1 LKNDTVIKNCKI
13 VNEGIVKEA
22 DVLIR
27 KGRIEKIASDI
38 AAEGNIIDAA
48 GLHLFPGV
56 IDDQVHFRE
65 PGLTDRGNIKSESLA
80 AIAGGTT
87 TFMDMPN
94 VLPPTLTNELWR
106 QKIQIASS
114 NASANYS
121 FYMGSS
127 NENIEEI
134 RAIDSS
140 EVCGVKVFM
149 GASTGNLLVDNE
161 ESLNL
166 IFRDSP
172 VPIATHCEDTPM
184 IKEAEENFKA
194 RYGENIPMEAH
205 AEIRSREAC
214 LKSSQKA
221 VDLANKYKQDL
232 HILHISTADELSL
245 FSTKPIEDKHITAEV
260 CIPHLYFNSD
270 DYQNKGSLIKCN
282 PSIKLPSDQLA
293 LKDALKTGLIDFVA
307 TDHAPHV
314 LAGKSNPYMDCP
326 SGMPSIE
333 QTLLVVLEMV
343 KNGDLSLE
351 DVPRVTSH
359 NIAKRF
365 NIKDRGFIREGYWA
379 DIVLVN
385 LEDEH
390 IIDDANTNY
399 ACGWTPFHGDSF
411 SCKII
416 DTIVNGEHVFSRGK
430 FLKTQ
435 QGLQIEFTRS

>member
-1 LKNDTVIKNCKI
+1 
-13 VNEGIVKEA
+13 
-22 DVLIR
+22 
-27 KGRIEKIASDI
+27 
-38 AAEGNIIDAA
+38 
-48 GLHLFPGV
+48 
-56 IDDQVHFRE
+56 
-65 PGLTDRGNIKSESLA
+65 
-80 AIAGGTT
+80 
-87 TFMDMPN
+87 
-94 VLPPTLTNELWR
+94 
-106 QKIQIASS
+106 
-114 NASANYS
+114 
-121 FYMGSS
+121 
-127 NENIEEI
+127 
-134 RAIDSS
+134 
-140 EVCGVKVFM
+140 M

-214 LKSSQKA
+214 LKSSQEA

-270 DYQNKGSLIKCN
+270 DYRNKGSLIKCN

>member
-1 LKNDTVIKNCKI
+1 LKNDTIIKNCKI
-13 VNEGIVKEA
+13 VNEGIVQEA
-22 DVLIR
+22 DILIR

-270 DYQNKGSLIKCN
+270 DYRNKGSLIKCN

-399 ACGWTPFHGDSF
+399 ACGWTPFHGDRF

>member
-1 LKNDTVIKNCKI
+1 MKNDTIIKNCKI

>member
-1 LKNDTVIKNCKI
+1 MKNDTVIKNCKI

-270 DYQNKGSLIKCN
+270 DYRNKGSLIKCN

>member
-1 LKNDTVIKNCKI
+1 LKNDTIIKNCKI
-13 VNEGIVKEA
+13 VNEGIVQEA
-22 DVLIR
+22 DILIR

-270 DYQNKGSLIKCN
+270 DYRNKGSLIKCN

>member
-1 LKNDTVIKNCKI
+1 MKNDTIIKNCKI
-13 VNEGIVKEA
+13 VNEGIVQEA
-22 DVLIR
+22 DILIR

>member
-1 LKNDTVIKNCKI
+1 MKNDTIIKNCQI
-13 VNEGIVKEA
+13 VNEGCVLDS

-27 KGRIEKIASDI
+27 DGRIEKIAPNID
-38 AAEGNIIDAA
+38 ETGKIIDAT

-65 PGLTDRGNIKSESLA
+65 PGLTERGNIKSESLA

-94 VLPPTLTNELWR
+94 VIPPTLTNELWR
-106 QKIQIASS
+106 QKIEIASK

-127 NENIEEI
+127 NENIDEI
-134 RAIDSS
+134 RAINPT

-149 GASTGNLLVDNE
+149 GSSTGNLLVDNE

-166 IFRDSP
+166 IFKDSP

-184 IKEAEENFKA
+184 IKKLEETYKA
-194 RYGENIPMEAH
+194 KYGEDIPVEYH
-205 AEIRSREAC
+205 ADIRSREAC
-214 LKSSQKA
+214 LKSSKKA
-221 VDLANKYKQDL
+221 VDLANKHNQDL
-232 HILHISTADELSL
+232 HILHISTADELAL
-245 FSTKPIEDKHITAEV
+245 FSNLPIEEKLITAEV

-270 DYQNKGSLIKCN
+270 DYQTKGTLIKCN
-282 PSIKLPSDQLA
+282 PSIKSPSDQRA
-293 LKDALKTGLIDFVA
+293 LRDALKTGLIDFVA
-307 TDHAPHV
+307 TDHAPHL

-343 KNGDLSLE
+343 KNRELSLE

-359 NIAKRF
+359 NIATRF
-365 NIKDRGFIREGYWA
+365 KIKDRGFIREGYWA

-385 LEDEH
+385 LNEEH
-390 IIDDANTNY
+390 VVDDAVTNY
-399 ACGWTPFHGDSF
+399 ACGWSPFNGDRF
-411 SCKII
+411 SSRII
-416 DTIVNGEHVFSRGK
+416 DTIVSGEHVFSKGK
-430 FLKTQ
+430 FLKTKE
-435 QGLQIEFTRS
+435 GLQIEFTRS

>member
-1 LKNDTVIKNCKI
+1 MKNDTVIKNCKI

-94 VLPPTLTNELWR
+94 VLPPTLTNELWK

-270 DYQNKGSLIKCN
+270 DYRNKGSLIKCN

>member
-1 LKNDTVIKNCKI
+1 MKNDTIIKNCKI

-270 DYQNKGSLIKCN
+270 DYRNKGSLIKCN

>member
-1 LKNDTVIKNCKI
+1 MNNDTIIKNCKI
-13 VNEGIVKEA
+13 VNEGIVQEA

-140 EVCGVKVFM
+140 KVCGVKVFM

-270 DYQNKGSLIKCN
+270 DYQTKGSLIKCN

>member
-1 LKNDTVIKNCKI
+1 MNNDTIIKNCKI
-13 VNEGIVKEA
+13 VNEGIVQEA

-134 RAIDSS
+134 RSINAL

-184 IKEAEENFKA
+184 IKKAEEKFIAKF
-194 RYGENIPMEAH
+194 GEEIPMEAH

-214 LKSSQKA
+214 LKSSKKA
-221 VDLANKYKQDL
+221 VDLANKFNQNL
-232 HILHISTADELSL
+232 HILHISTEDELAL
-245 FSTKPIEDKHITAEV
+245 FSTKPIEEKLITAEV

-270 DYQNKGSLIKCN
+270 DYQSKGSLIKCN
-282 PSIKLPSDQLA
+282 PSIKSPSDQLA
-293 LKDALKTGLIDFVA
+293 LKQALKSGLIDFVA

-343 KNGDLSLE
+343 NKGELSLV
-351 DVPRVTSH
+351 DVPNVTSH

-365 NIKDRGFIREGYWA
+365 KIKERGFIREGYWA
-379 DIVLVN
+379 DIVLVD
-385 LEDEH
+385 LDSPQVV
-390 IIDDANTNY
+390 DDKNTNY
-399 ACGWTPFHGDSF
+399 ACGWSPFNGDHF
-411 SCKII
+411 SSKIT
-416 DTIVNGEHVFSRGK
+416 DTIVSGEHVFSRGK

-435 QGLQIEFTRS
+435 QGKQLEFLRS

>member
-1 LKNDTVIKNCKI
+1 
-13 VNEGIVKEA
+13 VKEA

-94 VLPPTLTNELWR
+94 VLPPTLTNELWK

-270 DYQNKGSLIKCN
+270 DYRNKGSLIKCN

>member
-1 LKNDTVIKNCKI
+1 LKNDTIIKNCKI
-13 VNEGIVKEA
+13 VNEGIVQEA
-22 DVLIR
+22 DILIR

>member
-1 LKNDTVIKNCKI
+1 MKNDTIIKNCKI
-13 VNEGIVKEA
+13 VNEGIVQEA
-22 DVLIR
+22 DILIR

-94 VLPPTLTNELWR
+94 VLPPTLTNELWK

-270 DYQNKGSLIKCN
+270 DYVLFKVLLNATR
-282 PSIKLPSDQLA
+282 QLNY
-293 LKDALKTGLIDFVA
+293 L
-307 TDHAPHV
+307 
-314 LAGKSNPYMDCP
+314 
-326 SGMPSIE
+326 
-333 QTLLVVLEMV
+333 QT
-343 KNGDLSLE
+343 
-351 DVPRVTSH
+351 
-359 NIAKRF
+359 
-365 NIKDRGFIREGYWA
+365 
-379 DIVLVN
+379 N
-385 LEDEH
+385 L
-390 IIDDANTNY
+390 
-399 ACGWTPFHGDSF
+399 
-411 SCKII
+411 
-416 DTIVNGEHVFSRGK
+416 R
-430 FLKTQ
+430 
-435 QGLQIEFTRS
+435 

>member
-1 LKNDTVIKNCKI
+1 MKNDTIIKNCKI
-13 VNEGIVKEA
+13 VNEGIVQEA
-22 DVLIR
+22 DILIR

-270 DYQNKGSLIKCN
+270 DYRNKGSLIKCN

>member
-1 LKNDTVIKNCKI
+1 LKNDTIIKNCKI
-13 VNEGIVKEA
+13 VNEGIVQEA
-22 DVLIR
+22 DILIR

-94 VLPPTLTNELWR
+94 VLPPTLTNELWK

-270 DYQNKGSLIKCN
+270 DYRNKGSLIKCN

>member
-94 VLPPTLTNELWR
+94 VLPPTLTNELWK

-270 DYQNKGSLIKCN
+270 DYRNKGSLIKCN

>member
-1 LKNDTVIKNCKI
+1 M
-13 VNEGIVKEA
+13 
-22 DVLIR
+22 LIR
-27 KGRIEKIASDI
+27 AGRLEKIAPEI
-38 AAEGNIIDAA
+38 NVEGNIIDAA

-106 QKIQIASS
+106 QKIEIASK

-134 RAIDSS
+134 KAINPF

-149 GASTGNLLVDNE
+149 GSSTGNLLVDNE

-172 VPIATHCEDTPM
+172 VLIATHCEDTPM
-184 IKEAEENFKA
+184 IKAAEERFKA
-194 RYGENIPMEAH
+194 QYGKNIPIEAH
-205 AEIRSREAC
+205 ADIRSREAC
-214 LKSSQKA
+214 LKSSMKA
-221 VDLANKYKQDL
+221 VDLAKKFNQNL
-232 HILHISTADELSL
+232 HILHISTAEELSL
-245 FSTKPIEDKHITAEV
+245 FSTQPIEEKLITAEV

-270 DYQNKGSLIKCN
+270 DYQTKGTLIKCN
-282 PSIKLPSDQLA
+282 PSIKSPSDQLA

-307 TDHAPHV
+307 TDHAPHI
-314 LAGKSNPYMDCP
+314 LAGKSNPYADCP

-333 QTLLVVLEMV
+333 
-343 KNGDLSLE
+343 
-351 DVPRVTSH
+351 
-359 NIAKRF
+359 
-365 NIKDRGFIREGYWA
+365 
-379 DIVLVN
+379 
-385 LEDEH
+385 
-390 IIDDANTNY
+390 
-399 ACGWTPFHGDSF
+399 
-411 SCKII
+411 
-416 DTIVNGEHVFSRGK
+416 
-430 FLKTQ
+430 
-435 QGLQIEFTRS
+435 

>member
-1 LKNDTVIKNCKI
+1 
-13 VNEGIVKEA
+13 
-22 DVLIR
+22 
-27 KGRIEKIASDI
+27 
-38 AAEGNIIDAA
+38 
-48 GLHLFPGV
+48 
-56 IDDQVHFRE
+56 
-65 PGLTDRGNIKSESLA
+65 
-80 AIAGGTT
+80 
-87 TFMDMPN
+87 M
-94 VLPPTLTNELWR
+94 
-106 QKIQIASS
+106 
-114 NASANYS
+114 
-121 FYMGSS
+121 
-127 NENIEEI
+127 
-134 RAIDSS
+134 
-140 EVCGVKVFM
+140 
-149 GASTGNLLVDNE
+149 
-161 ESLNL
+161 
-166 IFRDSP
+166 
-172 VPIATHCEDTPM
+172 
-184 IKEAEENFKA
+184 
-194 RYGENIPMEAH
+194 
-205 AEIRSREAC
+205 
-214 LKSSQKA
+214 
-221 VDLANKYKQDL
+221 
-232 HILHISTADELSL
+232 
-245 FSTKPIEDKHITAEV
+245 
-260 CIPHLYFNSD
+260 
-270 DYQNKGSLIKCN
+270 
-282 PSIKLPSDQLA
+282 
-293 LKDALKTGLIDFVA
+293 KDALKTGLIDFVA

>member
-1 LKNDTVIKNCKI
+1 MKNDTVIKNCKI

>member
-1 LKNDTVIKNCKI
+1 MKNDTIIKNCKI
-13 VNEGIVKEA
+13 VNEGIVQEA
-22 DVLIR
+22 DILIR

-94 VLPPTLTNELWR
+94 VLPPTLTNELWK

-270 DYQNKGSLIKCN
+270 DYRNKGSLIKCN

>member
-1 LKNDTVIKNCKI
+1 MQ
-13 VNEGIVKEA
+13 EA
-22 DVLIR
+22 DILIR

-94 VLPPTLTNELWR
+94 VLPPTLTNELWK

-270 DYQNKGSLIKCN
+270 DYRNKGSLIKCN

>member
-270 DYQNKGSLIKCN
+270 DYRNKGSLIKCN

>member
-1 LKNDTVIKNCKI
+1 MKNDTVIKNCKI
-13 VNEGIVKEA
+13 VNEGIVQEA
-22 DVLIR
+22 DILIR

-270 DYQNKGSLIKCN
+270 DYRNKGSLIKCN